1 MNTAGREPA
10 FGSMSRGNP
19 LLEVSHLNVCYPTCS
34 GPLRAITDVSFDIPA
49 GEALAL
55 VGETGCGK
63 STVAL
68 ALLGL
73 LGPGRV
79 ESGEILF
86 EGRNLR
92 EAAEG
97 DWRAIRGGRIGMIFQ
112 DARGALNPVL
122 TIGEHLVE
130 TIRAHQR
137 LSRKRALALAADLLF
152 EVGIPEP
159 QFQLGRY
166 PMELSGGMCQRVGI
180 ALGISN
186 KPRLLIAD
194 EPTSSL
200 DPTIQAQIMELLDA
214 MKRRHGLSLLLISH
228 DLALVAESA
237 ERVAVMYHGRLV
249 EAGPGPGVMTH
260 PAHPYTSALTSAVPD
275 LSHNCASLPLA
286 AVPGAPPAPGE
297 ELCGCP
303 FAPRCP
309 SREAQCSAAFPER
322 VILEEEHWAACVALK
337 MGTLR

>member
-1 MNTAGREPA
+1 
-10 FGSMSRGNP
+10 MSRGNP
-19 LLEVSHLNVCYPTCS
+19 LLEVRHLSVCYPTGS
-34 GPLRAITDVSFDIPA
+34 GLLRALTDISFHIPA
-49 GEALAL
+49 DETLAL

-73 LGPGRV
+73 LGPGQV

-92 EAAEG
+92 EADEV
-97 DWRAIRGGRIGMIFQ
+97 DWRVIRGGRIGMIFQ

-122 TIGEHLVE
+122 TIGDHLVE

-137 LSRKRALALAADLLF
+137 FSRKSALALAADLLV
-152 EVGIPEP
+152 ETGIPEP
-159 QFQLGRY
+159 HFLLGRF

-180 ALGISN
+180 ALGICN
-186 KPRLLIAD
+186 QPRLLIAD

-200 DPTIQAQIMELLDA
+200 DPTIQVQIMELLDS

-228 DLALVAESA
+228 DLALVAETA

-249 EAGPGPGVMTH
+249 ESGPGPGVMTH
-260 PAHPYTSALTSAVPD
+260 PAHPYTSALTRSVPD

-286 AVPGAPPAPGE
+286 AVPGAAPAPGE

-303 FAPRCP
+303 FTPRCP

-322 VILEEEHWAACVALK
+322 VILEDDHWAACV
-337 MGTLR
+337 TLNRNLFR